1 MSKQEELLILALRKA
16 LESPDGL
23 EMLTRKGVLGLF
35 PNSPAGK
42 QAAQSALNQGWLQKK
57 GYHPIP
63 SRQSLCITCQG
74 VEWLMESLKVPEMLT
89 KAVALVEKASQQ
101 SFLDKDL
108 KSVKSD
114 LISLQLW
121 RHLSKKLRSKRRH

>member
-57 GYHPIP
+57 VTT
-63 SRQSLCITCQG
+63 QSLR
-74 VEWLMESLKVPEMLT
+74 VSPF
-89 KAVALVEKASQQ
+89 ALHAMVLNGS
-101 SFLDKDL
+101 
-108 KSVKSD
+108 
-114 LISLQLW
+114 W
-121 RHLSKKLRSKRRH
+121 NP